1 MFLMILDSDGLT
13 RSLPLPVLTRSN
25 VIPTFEAKP
34 LSNTMY
40 DQAFF
45 TASWASSK
53 NAPDHASTISI
64 SAVAVSEPQ
73 CAALPA
79 HLIRLNS
86 DWALWR
92 CVALRGAGFPANSVL
107 PLTAP
112 ECALAADNL
121 LAAEKDA
128 QLEREAALDVF
139 RESLDTLR
147 SEGRWDTDKERR
159 NSLLND
165 LRLLKSDKLPKP
177 TESRQKAVVETLRA
191 AMARVEELKTE
202 FHKTFKTSSAQISE
216 AMREVANK
224 KLFREAITWQNR
236 TAFHGGV
243 ERLGMSP
250 TFGGEGKRRKHE
262 AVVASYLQRYCVKN
276 DTIGFFGP
284 VGWARIN
291 EEKPGLHL
299 TTPSQLV
306 STRNV
311 YFEGWAIDALTNTL
325 NKNASLRRWCAP
337 RRLPF
342 IFLDGD
348 TLRIPMRRPLRLAAR
363 HAAVLRQCNGD
374 LTAHQIAQSLLCSRV
389 EGMSNERE
397 IYAILEGLLTQKLIV
412 WQWELPVD
420 VFPERRLREL
430 LERIEDKPLR
440 EATLS
445 SLKELEHA
453 RDAVSA
459 AAGDPEKLDAAFN
472 VLEETFTT
480 LTAEAPTRAA
490 GRTYAA
496 RTLVYEDC
504 RRSTQVEVGSEIINE
519 LTQPLSLLLQS
530 ARWFT
535 YEAAKVLRDELHRVY
550 RELVT
555 KNGGSRGV
563 DGLSFWLQAQAQMF
577 GNSVNDQ
584 NGLEAPVLSGLQGIF
599 QQRWEDVLEMH
610 DGQQQVKWRS
620 SELRERTEKA
630 FAAPHAGWSLGRYH
644 SPDIM
649 IATKDAES
657 IRRGDYEFVM
667 GELHLANN
675 TLGASVFVEQHESP
689 EELISFVES
698 DMPNVRAIPMTPKE
712 WLTARINYRFISSRD
727 YRIEFT
733 VNSFHGQR
741 ERAIPIAGLVVEE
754 SDDRLVAR
762 TRDGKLCFDM
772 IELFGGMFSGFV
784 VNQFKLVREL
794 PHTPRITIDRLIV
807 SRESWRFTAADVTFA
822 TIKDDADR
830 YLAAR
835 RWANLH
841 SLPRFVFVKAP
852 LEPKP
857 VYVDFDSPIFVHL
870 LAKIIRRQAQ
880 EGSETATI
888 AFSEMLPTF
897 EQLWLPDAEDNRYT
911 SELRIVALDLAEIGN
926 AGK

>member
-1 MFLMILDSDGLT
+1 
-13 RSLPLPVLTRSN
+13 
-25 VIPTFEAKP
+25 
-34 LSNTMY
+34 MY

-45 TASWASSK
+45 NAIWASSE
-53 NAPDHASTISI
+53 NAAGHFSSMSS
-64 SAVAVSEPQ
+64 SAVAVSEPE
-73 CAALPA
+73 CSVLPA
-79 HLIRLNS
+79 HLISLDA

-107 PLTAP
+107 RLAAP
-112 ECALAADNL
+112 ECASAADNV

-128 QLEREAALDVF
+128 RVERQAALDLF
-139 RESLDTLR
+139 GESLDAIR
-147 SEGRWDTDKERR
+147 NEGRWDEDKERR
-159 NSLLND
+159 NSLLD
-165 LRLLKSDKLPKP
+165 ALRLLKSGKLPKP
-177 TESRQKAVVETLRA
+177 IESTPEQKAVVERLRA
-191 AMARVEELKTE
+191 AIARVEQLKTE
-202 FHKTFKTSSAQISE
+202 FHETFKTSSVQISE
-216 AMREVANK
+216 VIREVSNK

-236 TAFHGGV
+236 TAVHGGV
-243 ERLGMSP
+243 EGLSRMSP
-250 TFGGEGKRRKHE
+250 TSGGEAKRRKHE

-284 VGWARIN
+284 VGWARFN
-291 EEKPGLHL
+291 EDKPGLHL
-299 TTPSQLV
+299 VAPSQLV
-306 STRNV
+306 STRHV

-325 NKNASLRRWCAP
+325 NKNAALRRWCAP

-348 TLRIPMRRPLRLAAR
+348 TLQMPMRRPLRLAAR
-363 HAAVLRQCNGD
+363 HAAVLRLCNGD
-374 LTAHQIAQSLLCSRV
+374 LNAHQIAQSLLRSRI

-397 IYAILEGLLTQKLIV
+397 IYAILDGLLAQNLIV

-420 VFPERRLREL
+420 AFPERRLREL

-453 RDAVSA
+453 KDAVSA
-459 AAGDPEKLDAAFN
+459 AAGDPEKLDAAFS

-480 LTAEAPTRAA
+480 LTGEASTRAA

-519 LTQPLSLLLQS
+519 LTQPLSLLLKS

-535 YEAAKVLRDELHRVY
+535 YEAAKVLRDELRRVY
-550 RELVT
+550 RELVK
-555 KNGGSRGV
+555 KNGHGRGV
-563 DGLSFWLQAQAQMF
+563 DGLSFWVKAQGQMF
-577 GNSVNDQ
+577 GNSVNQQ
-584 NGLEAPVLSGLQGIF
+584 NGLEAPVLSGLQGVF
-599 QQRWEDVLEMH
+599 QQRWKDVLGMS
-610 DGQQQVKWRS
+610 DGEKQVKRRS
-620 SELRERTEKA
+620 SELRERAEKA
-630 FAAPHAGWSLGRYH
+630 FAAPHAGWSFGKYH

-649 IATKDAES
+649 IATRDAES

-667 GELHLANN
+667 GELHMGNN
-675 TLGASVFVEQHESP
+675 TLGGSVFVEQHENP
-689 EELISFVES
+689 QELIAAVES
-698 DMPNVRAIPMTPKE
+698 DMPNVRAVPMTPKE
-712 WLTARINYRFISSRD
+712 WVTARINYRFISPQD

-754 SDDRLVAR
+754 SEDGLVAR
-762 TRDGKLCFDM
+762 TRDGRLCFDM
-772 IELFGGMFSGFV
+772 VELFGGMFSGFV
-784 VNQFKLVREL
+784 VNQFKLVRDL

-807 SRESWRFTAADVTFA
+807 SRETWRFTAADITFA
-822 TIKDDADR
+822 TIKDPADR

-835 RWANLH
+835 RWADSK

-852 LEPKP
+852 VETKP
-857 VYVDFDSPIFVHL
+857 VYVDFDSPTFVHL
-870 LAKIIRRQAQ
+870 LAKLIRHQAE
-880 EGSETATI
+880 EGSEGATM
-888 AFSEMLPTF
+888 AFSEMVPTF

-911 SELRIVALDLAEIGN
+911 SELRIVALDLAEIEK